1 MPTVTQLENQ
11 SRERKQAVSMQF
23 RLHEARKAGENT
35 SQRQV
40 LNALKRAKDI
50 LQQLEGD
57 HTALPALKDTQ
68 AAKDMGIRVCW
79 HLWLAQVWLG
89 LDPYRKWRIS
99 HRNVRTGD
107 IVLIKHER
115 KYSKSGFRLA
125 KILSV
130 SYDEKGLVRT
140 AVAGARP
147 RNNTDRTKP
156 YISKPLEQFTVSIQR
171 LAVILP
177 VEEQGKLLPANDDL
191 HVCLDKAQGSSLPL
205 PPRTKQDH
213 AESGIPKDVAEP
225 EPKIINHIL
234 MQEAETQPHF
244 TEPALLQ
251 INLRNTPEPY
261 SYTCWQCDVREQVWH
276 QTEA

>member
-11 SRERKQAVSMQF
+11 SRERKQAVSIQF

-89 LDPYRKWRIS
+89 LVPYRKWRIS

-156 YISKPLEQFTVSIQR
+156 YISKPLE
-171 LAVILP
+171 
-177 VEEQGKLLPANDDL
+177 
-191 HVCLDKAQGSSLPL
+191 HLPL
-205 PPRTKQDH
+205 LHHRNLATR
-213 AESGIPKDVAEP
+213 
-225 EPKIINHIL
+225 
-234 MQEAETQPHF
+234 
-244 TEPALLQ
+244 PAPLPSLFYYRYQ
-251 INLRNTPEPY
+251 
-261 SYTCWQCDVREQVWH
+261 QQ
-276 QTEA
+276 